1 MLIIQNTF
9 LIKNA
14 MFVSYMHQIIQELA
28 NFGILARYILNMF
41 YTAVTIH
48 RLYVSLI
55 DWTVTKVL
63 DNVI

>member
-1 MLIIQNTF
+1 
-9 LIKNA
+9 

-55 DWTVTKVL
+55 DWTITKVL